1 MSFCF
6 YFAVTNMQIK
16 NRKIISKR
24 KTPTLNK
31 CNLLMKELLI
41 SVYLIKS
48 PYLCVLKI
56 LIYSEVLLHLK
67 CMNHFTG
74 ICVHILYSVIIAFFA
89 SYFFTFII
97 TKDSSALS
105 SCVFPSIQQTPIAE
119 RKLLRLKL
127 PSLCFW
133 IYVRGGQFFKWINVR
148 PIREQ

>member
-1 MSFCF
+1 MPVSCKKMFEKVSFFPPYRPYPRGIHFGRKYKKCSSL
-6 YFAVTNMQIK
+6 K
-16 NRKIISKR
+16 NHRRIIFDKLN
-24 KTPTLNK
+24 TITLNK

-56 LIYSEVLLHLK
+56 LIYSEVLLHFK

-97 TKDSSALS
+97 TKDSSA
-105 SCVFPSIQQTPIAE
+105 
-119 RKLLRLKL
+119 
-127 PSLCFW
+127 
-133 IYVRGGQFFKWINVR
+133 
-148 PIREQ
+148 